1 MVGDVSELLRTKDIQ
16 ELIKVDKSTIY
27 RMAEDGRIP
36 AIKVGRQWRFPE
48 DRIEDWLASKYAVP
62 PPEPGPE
69 PPGDIPRGDLRSI
82 LPLPT
87 IQSMADLVADI
98 FDAMV
103 VVTDMDGV
111 PVTEVS
117 NPCGLFETIS
127 ASPETLPHCIEAWRA
142 YGTDLDL
149 EPRFRPSHLGF
160 LCARGFIRVGSK
172 LDGMVIVGGIAPEQ
186 WPPPAAQIE
195 RLADE
200 LGLPVAEL
208 TAHIDEVFH
217 LDETEQERILAYLPR
232 IGVLISHLVH
242 ERAELMTKFDAIATL
257 AGATDTPRSTT

>member
-1 MVGDVSELLRTKDIQ
+1 MVGQVVGDVSELLRTKDIQ

-127 ASPETLPHCIEAWRA
+127 ASPETLPPLHRSLESLRDRPRPRA
-142 YGTDLDL
+142 AVPTQPPGLSL
-149 EPRFRPSHLGF
+149 RP
-160 LCARGFIRVGSK
+160 GFIRVGSK
-172 LDGMVIVGGIAPEQ
+172 LDGMVIVGGSPRA
-186 WPPPAAQIE
+186 
-195 RLADE
+195 
-200 LGLPVAEL
+200 VA
-208 TAHIDEVFH
+208 TAGCTD
-217 LDETEQERILAYLPR
+217 
-232 IGVLISHLVH
+232 
-242 ERAELMTKFDAIATL
+242 RAS
-257 AGATDTPRSTT
+257 G